1 MPDEFSEAANR
12 VLADLADARML
23 VPPLFWFEIANVL
36 ITNERRKR
44 IGKEQVYAAVEMILG
59 LPHETSESRPD
70 MSAVM
75 DIARA
80 KNLTAYDAT
89 YLELAMR
96 TGSTLATLDNSLAK
110 AAISEGIP
118 VISRL
123 D

>member
-44 IGKEQVYAAVEMILG
+44 ISKEQVNAAVEMILG

-80 KNLTAYDAT
+80 KNLTA
-89 YLELAMR
+89 
-96 TGSTLATLDNSLAK
+96 K